1 MQVLS
6 NISQKNSQLL
16 EKSVPTIH
24 GNKNTLFHKQ
34 VHLQIKKSPDD
45 HRVLKN
51 PEMKIHETQ
60 AKEFIDLS
68 KEENMLTHEHV
79 YLQAEKSD

>member
-1 MQVLS
+1 MS

-16 EKSVPTIH
+16 EKSVRTIH
-24 GNKNTLFHKQ
+24 EDKNTLFHKQ

-45 HRVLKN
+45 HRVEVLKN